1 MESLEVGQGW
11 ESLILNINHVC
22 AYVAWIEGHTWH
34 SMPVEVRGEL
44 CGSGS
49 HTKCYSVFMLAAEP
63 STRNIVF
70 LCPLAISVG
79 TSVQIWGQ
87 LRECVLSFHQVEPKD
102 GIQFV
107 RFAGS
112 CRCLLSHLEGPLVF
126 FYLHSDSFF
135 FLKVD

>member
-1 MESLEVGQGW
+1 MAQYAYGGQGRTD
-11 ESLILNINHVC
+11 LVDVVL
-22 AYVAWIEGHTWH
+22 TQ
-34 SMPVEVRGEL
+34 
-44 CGSGS
+44 
-49 HTKCYSVFMLAAEP
+49 SVIQCVMLAAEP
-63 STRNIVF
+63 SPQNFVF

-107 RFAGS
+107 RFGGS
-112 CRCLLSHLEGPLVF
+112 CQCLLSHREGPHVF

-135 FLKVD
+135 